1 MDHKNFLKD
10 LMEEST
16 RRYGVRFD
24 LEAVL
29 IGQRGISIQNGI
41 VTLNDD
47 KFDRFN
53 DILFNIDKGGD
64 SFDFR
69 VVTMDPGKV
78 TKSILQSFGITKG
91 EARVEPGIYR
101 VKIGTHR
108 GHIAFNQE
116 SDIVVRRDANEDHI
130 WDEKDPIYKGK
141 FAINIHA
148 QGVDKDFVGQSSLGC
163 TVTKATWIDNEW
175 LDFISH
181 MQFAEKLAKQD
192 NPSFRGFVYVVH
204 NQDVAKR
211 ILGV

>member
-1 MDHKNFLKD
+1 MVYKDFLKA

-16 RRYGVRFD
+16 RLYGVRFD

-29 IGQRGISIQNGI
+29 IGQRGISIQNSV

-47 KFDRFN
+47 RFDRFN

-78 TKSILQSFGITKG
+78 NEAVLEDYGIIKG

-108 GHIAFNQE
+108 GHVAFNQA
-116 SDIVVRRDANEDHI
+116 SDIVVRRDSNKDHI
-130 WDEKDPIYKGK
+130 WDERDPIYKGQ

-148 QGVDKDFVGQSSLGC
+148 QGVEKDFVGQSSLGC

-181 MQFAEKLAKQD
+181 MQFAEKLSKKD
-192 NPSFRGFVYVVH
+192 NSSFRGFVYIVH